1 MDQNLEEFQN
11 SISLVQDL
19 GENSLKDLKG
29 LISHLNKSVI
39 GNEINFNLFN
49 TKTMSDILDC
59 YNRIDLKFFEN
70 TTKKI
75 NGLSNSMSNELLNCY
90 NISSYEK
97 FQNFVKTLPVE
108 KFSNFESI
116 HNDEKKL
123 DCEEINS
130 FEEKFDSV
138 KLESNNFEF
147 ENSEKILSG
156 KIKQN
161 KIIDDYKFKEFLEV
175 ETFELEETCYTDIF
189 KKIEESLIDNPAKTQ
204 IILLNILSE
213 LISIDDNKNVEKLL
227 MIFSHLDYFLL
238 DVGIRRSILA
248 ISLNSKCRNVV
259 IEGIRCIE
267 YWEDPSDL
275 KFLDKIK
282 FKSKF
287 VSDYIKLLKNDE

>member
-75 NGLSNSMSNELLNCY
+75 NELSNSMSNELFNCY

-97 FQNFVKTLPVE
+97 FQNFGKTLPVE